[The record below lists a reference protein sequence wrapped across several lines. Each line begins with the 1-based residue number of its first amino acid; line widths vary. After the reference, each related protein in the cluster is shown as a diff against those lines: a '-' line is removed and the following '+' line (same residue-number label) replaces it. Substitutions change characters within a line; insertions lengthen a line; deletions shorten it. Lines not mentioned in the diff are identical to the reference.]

1 MVSKKELLKI
11 EKMKRKARDLSIKE
25 SIYAWGRDSFGDKFV
40 APFAIA
46 INSSNSMVALLSAIT
61 GLLGPLFQ
69 LFGSRLP
76 EKYPR
81 KKIILKTVFY
91 ESLMWLPFIAIA
103 ILFYFN
109 IIPEMLPYLLLFSF
123 SLCTIFLHLGHP
135 AWFSWMGDIINEKDR
150 GRWFAKRSLIGG
162 FVSIILTI
170 LASVFLDYFKTKGW
184 IMFGFMTL
192 FFLAFIARYS
202 CYKIYKIQYE
212 PKIKLKEGYYF
223 SFWSFVINAPQT
235 NFGKFTIFRTFFSF
249 ANSIS
254 ASLLAIYLLRNL
266 QFSYTIYMAI
276 TLSLTLFSLF
286 VLGLWGKFADLY
298 GNYRVLCI
306 TTIFIPTIP
315 ILYILSPSPIYL
327 ILIPSLIG
335 GISWAGFDLV
345 ARNFVYDNV
354 RRENRGLIVSYY
366 NLLIGIGTFLGAG
379 LGAFLI
385 KFLTVSFIEPIVL
398 IFILDSLLRMAVVFY
413 WVPKIKELE
422 KGISSN
428 QLENNGVKKRGIS
441 INISTSGNKP
451 PVIRFNQIEP
461 KNAEKES
468 KPLKTVMKSL
478 SKGNIEKMMKLKKV
492 DPETKIRRFSDTVIY
507 EIKIPGVKS
516 LNDISI
522 IQLENSIEVKAVGDE
537 IGYLKI
543 IPINLPIRG
552 YELENEVLEIELQGQ

>member
-1 MVSKKELLKI
+1 MVSKKKLLKI
-11 EKMKRKARDLSIKE
+11 EKLKRKARDLSIKE

-46 INSSNSMVALLSAIT
+46 INSTNSMVALLSAVT

-76 EKYPR
+76 EQYPR

-123 SLCTIFLHLGHP
+123 SLVTIFLHLGHP

-170 LASVFLDYFKTKGW
+170 LASGFLDYFKSKGW
-184 IMFGFMTL
+184 IMFGF
-192 FFLAFIARYS
+192 
-202 CYKIYKIQYE
+202 
-212 PKIKLKEGYYF
+212 
-223 SFWSFVINAPQT
+223 
-235 NFGKFTIFRTFFSF
+235 
-249 ANSIS
+249 
-254 ASLLAIYLLRNL
+254 
-266 QFSYTIYMAI
+266 
-276 TLSLTLFSLF
+276 LT
-286 VLGLWGKFADLY
+286 
-298 GNYRVLCI
+298 
-306 TTIFIPTIP
+306 
-315 ILYILSPSPIYL
+315 L
-327 ILIPSLIG
+327 ILIASLIG

-413 WVPKIKELE
+413 WVPKIKE
-422 KGISSN
+422 
-428 QLENNGVKKRGIS
+428 VK
-441 INISTSGNKP
+441 
-451 PVIRFNQIEP
+451 
-461 KNAEKES
+461 
-468 KPLKTVMKSL
+468 
-478 SKGNIEKMMKLKKV
+478 
-492 DPETKIRRFSDTVIY
+492 ETKKLSRRK
-507 EIKIPGVKS
+507 IKNLLFKQTKPILMEEVQQ
-516 LNDISI
+516 IMSI
-522 IQLENSIEVKAVGDE
+522 KEYMEK
-537 IGYLKI
+537 K
-543 IPINLPIRG
+543 
-552 YELENEVLEIELQGQ
+552 

>member
-1 MVSKKELLKI
+1 MVSKKKLLKI
-11 EKMKRKARDLSIKE
+11 EKLKRKARDLSIKE

-46 INSSNSMVALLSAIT
+46 INSTNSMVALLSAVT

-76 EKYPR
+76 EQYPR

-123 SLCTIFLHLGHP
+123 SLVTIFLHLGHP

-413 WVPKIKELE
+413 WVPKIKE
-422 KGISSN
+422 
-428 QLENNGVKKRGIS
+428 VK
-441 INISTSGNKP
+441 
-451 PVIRFNQIEP
+451 
-461 KNAEKES
+461 
-468 KPLKTVMKSL
+468 
-478 SKGNIEKMMKLKKV
+478 
-492 DPETKIRRFSDTVIY
+492 ETKKLSRRK
-507 EIKIPGVKS
+507 IKNLLFKQTKPILMEEVQQ
-516 LNDISI
+516 IMSI
-522 IQLENSIEVKAVGDE
+522 KEYMEK
-537 IGYLKI
+537 K
-543 IPINLPIRG
+543 
-552 YELENEVLEIELQGQ
+552 